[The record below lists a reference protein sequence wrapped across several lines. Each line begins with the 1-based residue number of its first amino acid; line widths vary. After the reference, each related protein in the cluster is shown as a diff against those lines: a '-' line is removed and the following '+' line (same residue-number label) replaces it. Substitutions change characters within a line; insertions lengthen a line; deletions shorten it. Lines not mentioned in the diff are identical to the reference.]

1 MKNIS
6 KILSIALLLGF
17 TACKK
22 DTKEPEP
29 TPTPTPPTQTYGSL
43 KLEFENMVDT
53 NALAFNTNYLNQKGD
68 TFKVTTFKY
77 YISNIVVTKD
87 DNTTFVE
94 PNSYHLVDHSS
105 PATTVITLT
114 NVPTGSYKSVSFMLG
129 VDSVR
134 SAGGAT
140 VQVGDLAN
148 SGNMYWAW
156 NSGYIM
162 LKLEG
167 TSPKSPASNKAL
179 TYHIGG
185 YGGVNKAQRNFS
197 FNFVSG
203 GSTNANVST
212 TVAPDIHLKADVLEL
227 FKTPTLVD
235 VTTLHTVHMP
245 GSSAKT
251 IADNY
256 ADMIKFEHVHN

>member
-6 KILSIALLLGF
+6 KILSIALLLGL

-29 TPTPTPPTQTYGSL
+29 EPTPTTPTQTYGSL

-53 NALAFNTNYLNQKGD
+53 NALTFNTNYINQKGD
-68 TFKVTTFKY
+68 TFKITTFKY
-77 YISNIVVTKD
+77 YISNIVVTKN
-87 DNTTFVE
+87 DNSTFIE
-94 PNSYHLVDHSS
+94 PNSYHLVDHANS
-105 PATTVITLT
+105 ATSVITLT
-114 NVPTGSYKSVSFMLG
+114 NVPTGSYKSVSFVLG
-129 VDSVR
+129 VDSAR

-140 VQVGDLAN
+140 VQVGDLAS

-167 TSPKSPASNKAL
+167 TAPKSGASSKAL

-185 YGGVNKAQRNFS
+185 YSGVNKAQRNFT
-197 FNFVSG
+197 FNFS
-203 GSTNANVST
+203 STTANVST
-212 TVAPDIHLKADVLEL
+212 AVTPEIHMQADVLEL
-227 FKTPTLVD
+227 FKTPNIVD

-245 GSSAKT
+245 GATAKT
-251 IADNY
+251 MADNY
-256 ADMIKFEHVHN
+256 ADMIHFEHVHND